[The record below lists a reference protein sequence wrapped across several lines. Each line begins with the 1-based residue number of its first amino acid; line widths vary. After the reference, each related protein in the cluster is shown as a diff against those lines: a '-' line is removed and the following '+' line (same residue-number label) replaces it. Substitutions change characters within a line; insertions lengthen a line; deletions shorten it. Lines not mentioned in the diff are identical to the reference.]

1 MELSSHTS
9 AIQRRTVRNAVPQA
23 DAQLVRGRGR
33 LPAAI
38 AMVMEY
44 ATVAE
49 DRGLNHVGIVTGV
62 VTVRPVMG
70 EVVEIVLVV
79 MDLAIAIGVGVVVRE
94 MLPRMPLLDMI
105 GVVVVKGQENVLL
118 VTGKEH

>member
-1 MELSSHTS
+1 M
-9 AIQRRTVRNAVPQA
+9 RNAVPQA